1 MDSTLEDREDS
12 IEENSDSKEDRMDS
26 MAGVRSEGVMEVNFG
41 READWRRGLEAT
53 EVAVEVVLIFR
64 EVRMEA
70 VVEGVE
76 KARERE
82 GRVRSVASAR
92 EIIFI
97 VG

>member
-1 MDSTLEDREDS
+1 M
-12 IEENSDSKEDRMDS
+12 EENSDSKEDRMDS

-53 EVAVEVVLIFR
+53 AVEVVLIFR

-70 VVEGVE
+70 VVKGVE

-97 VG
+97 VGLD